1 MRSISAEAVFSHM
14 TPLTL
19 VDFILNLPKS
29 GETSAE
35 LYDMA
40 YDALV
45 RCVGTKEADA
55 MLAETEGMR
64 KP

>member
-1 MRSISAEAVFSHM
+1 MRSIGAETVLDHM
-14 TPLTL
+14 TPSTL
-19 VDFILNLPKS
+19 VDYMLNLTDTPL
-29 GETSAE
+29 AFE

-40 YDALV
+40 YNALV